1 MSTSPAWSEAERLAA
16 LRSYGI
22 LDTPPERA
30 FDDIVALAGQLLD
43 APIVAVNLIDAN
55 RQWFKS
61 EIGLG
66 VREMPL
72 DDSICKFAL
81 LEAERMV
88 ILDTREDS
96 RFNCNPLVTGG
107 PGLRFYAGELLRS
120 GSGMPLGT
128 LCVLDTAPRPQG
140 LTPLQAQALKTLA
153 QQVQT
158 QLELRKI
165 VLAQDRLLQEQ
176 QQTTAALMESRQR
189 FENIV
194 AQAATGVVQAD
205 TAGRIT
211 VVNEKFCSMLGF
223 TREELLQMD
232 VRGLTA
238 AASIPITQSAIDAL
252 LAGGSGM
259 VVQKQYRRK
268 DGTLMWAS
276 SSVSAVRNG
285 AGEFEG
291 FVAIV
296 VDITQDRLVEEGLR
310 KLTTELSE
318 ADQRKSEFLATLAH
332 ELRNPLAPISSG
344 LTVLKLGGDNAATV
358 SKIRPMME
366 RQVAQM
372 VRLIDDLLDVARIS
386 GGKIELQKA
395 PVDLR
400 NLLAA
405 AIETS
410 TPFIER
416 GGHQMV
422 VDQPD
427 APLMLEADATRIA
440 QVLSN
445 LLNNAAKYTP
455 LGGRIEVTIA
465 RDAGDG
471 GDGGDGG
478 HAVVTVAD
486 NGIGIPVESL
496 SNIFLM
502 FNQVGHNMHRS
513 QGGLGVGLSLVKR
526 LVEMHG
532 GSVVAH
538 SEGSG
543 AGSRFT
549 VRLPLA
555 DGA

>member
-22 LDTPPERA
+22 LDTPPESA

-43 APIVAVNLIDAN
+43 APIVAVNLIDAG

-81 LEAERMV
+81 LETERMV
-88 ILDTREDS
+88 VRDTREDS

-120 GSGMPLGT
+120 DSGMPLGT
-128 LCVLDTAPRPQG
+128 LCVLDTAPRPDG
-140 LTPLQAQALKTLA
+140 LTRLQSQALKTLA

-223 TREELLQMD
+223 TREALLQMD
-232 VRGLTA
+232 VMGLTA
-238 AASIPITQSAIDAL
+238 VASIPITQSAIDTL

-259 VVQKQYRRK
+259 VIQKQYRRK
-268 DGTLMWAS
+268 DGSLMWAS

-285 AGEFEG
+285 AGQFEG

-358 SKIRPMME
+358 GKIRPMME

-400 NLLAA
+400 SLLAA

-427 APLMLEADATRIA
+427 
-440 QVLSN
+440 
-445 LLNNAAKYTP
+445 TP
-455 LGGRIEVTIA
+455 LDAGGGRHPHCPGAVEPLEQCGQIHP
-465 RDAGDG
+465 AGR
-471 GDGGDGG
+471 
-478 HAVVTVAD
+478 A
-486 NGIGIPVESL
+486 
-496 SNIFLM
+496 
-502 FNQVGHNMHRS
+502 HRS
-513 QGGLGVGLSLVKR
+513 DDWARAAMAATQW
-526 LVEMHG
+526 
-532 GSVVAH
+532 
-538 SEGSG
+538 
-543 AGSRFT
+543 
-549 VRLPLA
+549 
-555 DGA
+555 